1 MSVAIQARSGQWQDY
16 QRQLPA
22 RKKAGATIGYLK
34 LMSVDTTTDPY
45 SLITAP
51 AAAIGPFFVCGT
63 KKEITHTTDLLTGA
77 HTYTLGAFA
86 ADTRVSAIMSPTI
99 VEMQCEGNVQLYQGV
114 MPATTALGNVKAWN
128 GTNSNTLVGF
138 NLGKVGTISGA
149 SNNLPNKCT
158 DTQWANILLTPYGG
172 LTV

>member
-1 MSVAIQARSGQWQDY
+1 MSAIQVRRGQWSDY
-16 QRQLPA
+16 NRAIAA

-63 KKEITHTTDLLTGA
+63 NEKITHSQDLMTGA
-77 HTYTLGAFA
+77 QTYTAGAA
-86 ADTRVSAIMSPTI
+86 AAATRVTAIMAPTI
-99 VEMQCEGNVQLYQGV
+99 VEMQCEGVVQLYQGV
-114 MPATTALGNVKAWN
+114 MPAATALGNVKAWN

-138 NLGKVGTISGA
+138 NIGKVGTISGA
-149 SNNLPNKCT
+149 SNNLPTKCI
-158 DTQWANILLTPYGG
+158 DTEWANILLTPYGG